1 MRRLGIGEVCDLLG
15 IRPHVLRYW
24 EQEIPFLT
32 PPKNVGGRRVY
43 GDREINLL
51 CRLKFLVQERRY
63 TLEGAKFAVLDE
75 SSDSRTA
82 GEKALVHMLRKELLD
97 ARAGLEEFRANMS
110 RLLGNTVFL
119 EGQEHL
125 AELWRGMQ
133 EERRRAL
140 ATDLAGMPRR
150 MIDLAS
156 SLLAARIDE
165 RAAIPKFPVEMLES
179 QGPFPEAERALREGR
194 IAAVTLMPEERVPP
208 ERLDRRLFELSAA
221 IRESSYDSGRLPFWY
236 LFVDQEDGAA
246 FQAFFKDRAY
256 FNFDPKN
263 LIFAHRPPFPALDEA
278 SRLMVAEHGG
288 LLTYASG
295 YGGAMLMMKTSPLL
309 RHFQER
315 GVEILYFLPVS
326 SHSLGFPES
335 ALLDAHL
342 REGADVSFTCLRNGP
357 GLYSTT
363 GIYLVN
369 VDFLRRPETR
379 IDFFTW
385 ETSAKC
391 VKSGFESADLVEE
404 RGYSELKS
412 SPWLLLPRAERARA
426 FLERRT

>member
-24 EQEIPFLT
+24 EQEVPFLT

-63 TLEGAKFAVLDE
+63 TLEGAKLAVLDE

-82 GEKALVHMLRKELLD
+82 GEKALVHMIRKELLD
-97 ARAGLEEFRANMS
+97 ARSGLEELKTDLS
-110 RLLGNTVFL
+110 RLGGHTVFP
-119 EGQEHL
+119 EGQDHL
-125 AELWRGMQ
+125 AAVWRRLP
-133 EERRRAL
+133 EERRRAF
-140 ATDLAGMPRR
+140 AADLAGMPRS

-156 SLLAARIDE
+156 SLLADRVDE
-165 RAAIPKFPVEMLES
+165 RAEIPKFPVETLEGP
-179 QGPFPEAERALREGR
+179 GPFREAEQALRRGR
-194 IAAVTLMPEERVPP
+194 VAAITLMPEERVLP
-208 ERLDRRLFELSAA
+208 ERLAGRFFELSSA
-221 IRESSYDSGRLPFWY
+221 IRESSYDSGRLPIWY

-246 FQAFFKDRAY
+246 FQAFFKDHAY
-256 FNFDPKN
+256 FNFDPGN
-263 LIFAHRPPFPALDEA
+263 LVFAHRPPFPALDEA
-278 SRLMVAEHGG
+278 SRLMVAEDGR
-288 LLTYASG
+288 LVTYASG
-295 YGGAMLMMKTSPLL
+295 YGGALLMMKTSPLL
-309 RHFQER
+309 RHFRER
-315 GVEILYFLPVS
+315 GVEILFFLPVS
-326 SHSLGFPES
+326 SRSLGFPEP

-342 REGADVSFTCLRNGP
+342 RDGADVSFTCFRSGP

-363 GIYLVN
+363 GVYLVN

-379 IDFFTW
+379 IDFFAR

-391 VKSGFESADLVEE
+391 IKSASESADLVEE
-404 RGYSELKS
+404 RRYSELKS

-426 FLERRT
+426 FLERRS